1 MRHPGV
7 LPPGDREPGLPQL
20 RAESRLTVFGPN
32 ENPRPVDHALLHSSA
47 IGGAVNVALAEL
59 RRRGQRVTAPRRA
72 VVEALAAHPDQLTA
86 EQVLALLDGL
96 GIHRATVYRT
106 LELLA
111 ATGVVSRRQAPGGP
125 TRYHLA
131 ATGPGQEHLH
141 GHCRRCGT
149 VVALPPNALDAVG
162 GRLFRD
168 TGFLIDAWQTTL
180 VGLCGPCARGEVPR
194 PMGGRRILRRREDGT
209 GTAGQQW
216 GGAPVT

>member
-1 MRHPGV
+1 M
-7 LPPGDREPGLPQL
+7 
-20 RAESRLTVFGPN
+20 FGPN

-131 ATGPGQEHLH
+131 ATGPGLEHLH
-141 GHCRRCGT
+141 GHCRQCGT

-162 GRLFRD
+162 GRLIRD
-168 TGFLIDAWQTTL
+168 TGFVIDAFGAQSGFWISVVAGV
-180 VGLCGPCARGEVPR
+180 VGLATI
-194 PMGGRRILRRREDGT
+194 ILGYRTLE
-209 GTAGQQW
+209 
-216 GGAPVT
+216 APVPAGGDRAALA